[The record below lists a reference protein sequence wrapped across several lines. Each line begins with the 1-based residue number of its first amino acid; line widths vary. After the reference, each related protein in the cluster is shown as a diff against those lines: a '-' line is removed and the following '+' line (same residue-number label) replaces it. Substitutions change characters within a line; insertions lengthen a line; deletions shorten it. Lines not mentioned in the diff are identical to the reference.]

1 VVFNSL
7 FTITNMPISRFAAWL
22 RRAGN
27 YDAYMARLEAAFNPP
42 RCPGS
47 CAAPS

>member
-1 VVFNSL
+1 VFDSL

-27 YDAYMARLEAAFNPP
+27 YDAYMARLEAASTRP

-47 CAAPS
+47 CAAPW